1 MDYQPYTGVGSRK
14 TPQFFLDC
22 FEHIALELSDRG
34 YTLRSGGADGADLAF
49 EEGAGDEKE
58 IFLPWRGFNGSDS
71 LLHGPI
77 DEAYHLAS
85 TIHPRWTTLKPG
97 AQSLHARNCQQ
108 VLGRLLDDPS
118 LFLLCWTEGGLPTG
132 GTATAIKLAYR
143 HKIPVLNFGGP
154 EICIGSLKEAWE
166 LVEPLL

>member
-1 MDYQPYTGVGSRK
+1 MTYRAYTGVGSRS
-14 TPQFFLDC
+14 TPAFYLEC
-22 FEHIALELSDRG
+22 FEEIAQELNGLG
-34 YTLRSGGADGADLAF
+34 YTLRSGGADGADSAF

-71 LLHGPI
+71 ILYDPI
-77 DEAYHLAS
+77 DEAYELAS
-85 TIHPRWTTLKPG
+85 TIHPRWMTLKPG
-97 AQSLHARNCQQ
+97 AKSLHARNCQQ

-118 LFLLCWTEGGLPTG
+118 EFLLCWTQGGIPTG

-154 EICIGSLKEAWE
+154 EIQIGSPEEAWE
-166 LVEPLL
+166 LVKPLL